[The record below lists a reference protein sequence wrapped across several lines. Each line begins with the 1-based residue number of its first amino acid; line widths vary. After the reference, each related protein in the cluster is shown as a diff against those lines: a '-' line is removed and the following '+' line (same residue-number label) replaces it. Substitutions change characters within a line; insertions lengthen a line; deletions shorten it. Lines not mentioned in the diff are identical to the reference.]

1 LSDNVVFKRN
11 TDTVNIRS
19 VIYQIGIRALKA
31 FWHMNG
37 ARHIT
42 AFGYRYRFTPD
53 TIFPTYRHLRLPEG
67 KYKSRIVRY
76 ADFVQFHSVF
86 RYIYEFKDSPNIMD
100 IGAHHGAYA
109 VVLGKVVKERGLG
122 GGVIAIEPNPNSYN
136 VLKENI
142 RLNDLE
148 HTVTSQQVAVL
159 DTPGFAS
166 IEIEG
171 SQNHITAKQ
180 SPFKVEVKT
189 LTQLMTEYEIEN
201 VDLLIIDVEG
211 AELRVLNGFPWES
224 LKPGKIFCE
233 LHPYAWKDFGYDGN
247 DLRIFLEEHR
257 YRCID
262 MYLHEHESFDQTSY
276 IGPCILVPA

>member
-1 LSDNVVFKRN
+1 M
-11 TDTVNIRS
+11 NIRS
-19 VIYQIGIRALKA
+19 VIYQIGINALKV

-37 ARHIT
+37 AKHIT

-67 KYKSRIVRY
+67 GYKFRIVRY

-86 RYIYEFKDSPNIMD
+86 SYVSKLKTSPNILD

-109 VVLGKVVKERGLG
+109 VVLGKLVKERGRG
-122 GGVIAIEPNPNSYN
+122 RVVEVEPNPNTYN
-136 VLKENI
+136 VLKKNI
-142 RLNDLE
+142 SLNDLE

-159 DTPGFAS
+159 DTPGFAR
-166 IEIEG
+166 IEIAG
-171 SQNHITAKQ
+171 SQSHITAKQ
-180 SPFKVEVKT
+180 SRFKIEVKT
-189 LTQLMTEYEIEN
+189 LTQLISQYEIEN

-224 LKPGKIFCE
+224 SKPGKIFCE
-233 LHPYAWKDFGYDGN
+233 LHPYAWKDFDYEGD
-247 DLRIFLEEHR
+247 DLRVFLEKHK

-262 MYLHEHESFDQTSY
+262 MYLHEFESFDQTSY
-276 IGPCILVPA
+276 IGPCLFIPK

>member
-1 LSDNVVFKRN
+1 VAIVD
-11 TDTVNIRS
+11 IRS
-19 VIYQIGIRALKA
+19 VIYQIGFSALRA

-53 TIFPTYRHLRLPEG
+53 TIFPSYRHLRLPEG
-67 KYKSRIVRY
+67 EYKSRIVRY

-86 RYIYEFKDSPNIMD
+86 RYVCKFKNSPNIID
-100 IGAHHGAYA
+100 IGAHHGAYT
-109 VVLGKVVKERGLG
+109 VVLGKVVKERGG
-122 GGVIAIEPNPNSYN
+122 RVIAVEPNPDSYN

-148 HTVTSQQVAVL
+148 HTVIIQQVAVL

-171 SQNHITAKQ
+171 SQSHITAKQ
-180 SPFKVEVKT
+180 SPLKVEVKT
-189 LTQLMTEYEIEN
+189 LTQLMTQYNMEN

-211 AELRVLNGFPWES
+211 AELPVLNGFPWKL

-233 LHPYAWKDFGYDGN
+233 LHPYAWKDFGYNGE
-247 DLRIFLEEHR
+247 DLRVFLEEHK

-276 IGPCILVPA
+276 IGPCLFIPK